1 MASFSTTFGELFL
14 AEHRNMEW
22 ARAEYISDKS
32 TEHLLIPSVPF
43 LDRQDTIP
51 QLLPVYVS
59 CAPSPFTVYLPQ
71 CTKPSGSTMH
81 ATGVVMRISLHHPGA
96 WWCPRPFCKLQ
107 SFGRAFESDSRQ
119 MNINMDGPLIS
130 KHDEAYKKVCSLIQ
144 MKIGCK

>member
-1 MASFSTTFGELFL
+1 M

-96 WWCPRPFCKLQ
+96 WWCPRPFYKLQ